1 VKRLFYDVADGQRLG
16 MKMESHVDVRFAAPV
31 KLATS
36 GAANG
41 NLSVRGGASRHRNDK
56 GALRMIFGMRVRGA
70 LLGTLIM
77 LAVPVAA
84 SLAAMVASSPAAAQT
99 VQSIVV
105 EGNRRVELD
114 TIRSYF
120 KPGPNGV
127 LDQGRIDDGLK
138 ALIETGLFQDVRIS
152 RPGGKIVV
160 TVVENPVIGR
170 VAFEGNKK
178 VKDDQLTAEIQSKP
192 RGTFSRPM
200 VQSDAQRIAEIY
212 RHSGRYDVRVT
223 PEIIEQ
229 PNNRVDLVFTI
240 VEGSK
245 TGIKSIEFIGNQA
258 YSSYRLRDI
267 IKTRE
272 SNLLSFLG
280 GADTYDP
287 DRVEAD
293 RDLIR
298 RFYLK
303 HGYADVQVVAALT
316 EYDPARGGF
325 LVTFKIE
332 EGQQYRVASVEFTS
346 SIVTLDGNTLRS
358 YSHVYV
364 GSVYN
369 AEALEKSVEE
379 MQIEASRRGYA
390 FAIVRPRGDRNFEA
404 HTVSIVFGIDEGPR
418 TYIERINIKGNTRT
432 RDYVIRREFDLSE
445 GDAYNR
451 ALVDRAERRLKNL
464 DYFKNVKITTEPG
477 SSSDRVVLIVDL
489 EEKSTGDFSVSGG
502 YSTTDGAL
510 GEVSIS
516 ERNFLG
522 RGLFAKAAVTYG
534 QYARGASLSFVD
546 PYLLDYR
553 VAGGLDI
560 SYREQLPNSY
570 ISYGTK
576 TMGFSP
582 RLGFALRED
591 LSLQVR
597 YSLYEQEITLP
608 YYLANCNNNPANG
621 MLAFNPSP
629 AWVAA
634 NAPGTPPGGTVTAG
648 GQTATDATGL
658 GLWCYSDGEASLPVR
673 KELASGKTLTSSVGY
688 SLSYNTLDNN
698 KNPTDG
704 LLINFS
710 QDFAGVGGDV
720 SYLKTTI
727 DGKYYAPL
735 VSDIV
740 GLIHVQSGILNRA
753 SSELRMLDQFQM
765 GPNLV
770 RGFAPNGIGPRDI
783 NPFGTQDA
791 LGGTKYWGASF
802 ELQMPFWFLPKE
814 VGLKGAVYADAGSL
828 WDYQGP
834 TNWAL
839 TGEVNVPGCI
849 KPTQTPVVTSGT
861 CLGLQYDDTNI
872 IRTAVGV
879 GLIWASPF
887 GPLRFDYAFPLTKGQ
902 YDRVQQF
909 KFGGGT
915 SF

>member
-1 VKRLFYDVADGQRLG
+1 
-16 MKMESHVDVRFAAPV
+16 
-31 KLATS
+31 
-36 GAANG
+36 
-41 NLSVRGGASRHRNDK
+41 
-56 GALRMIFGMRVRGA
+56 
-70 LLGTLIM
+70 M
-77 LAVPVAA
+77 LAALVMFAMPVAVT
-84 SLAAMVASSPAAAQT
+84 LAAMLLPSSAVAQT
-99 VQSIVV
+99 AASIQV
-105 EGNRRVELD
+105 EGNRRVEVE

-120 KPGPNGV
+120 KVGPGGR

-138 ALIETGLFQDVRIS
+138 ALIETGLFQDVRINQV
-152 RPGGKIVV
+152 GGRLVV

-170 VAFEGNKK
+170 IAFEGNKK
-178 VKDDQLTAEIQSKP
+178 IKDEQLSGEIQSKP
-192 RGTFSRPM
+192 RGTLSRPM

-212 RHSGRYDVRVT
+212 RRSGRYDVRVN

-229 PNNRVDLVFTI
+229 PNNRVDLIFTI
-240 VEGSK
+240 TEGSK
-245 TGIKSIEFIGNQA
+245 TGVKSIDFIGNVA
-258 YSSYRLRDI
+258 YSSYRLRDV

-280 GADTYDP
+280 GNDVYDP

-303 HGYADVQVVAALT
+303 NGYADVQVVAALT
-316 EYDPARGGF
+316 EYDAERKGF

-332 EGQQYRVASVEFTS
+332 EGQQYRVAEVNFVS
-346 SIVTLDGNTLRS
+346 SIGTLDGNSLRS
-358 YSHVYV
+358 LSRVRA
-364 GSVYN
+364 GSLYN

-404 HTVSIVFGIDEGPR
+404 HTVSITFAVDEGPR
-418 TYIERINIKGNTRT
+418 TYIERINVRGNTRT

-464 DYFKNVKITTEPG
+464 DFFKSVKISAEPG
-477 SSSDRVVLIVDL
+477 SSSDRVILVVDL

-510 GEVSIS
+510 AEVSVS

-522 RGLFAKAAVTYG
+522 RGLYAKASVTYG
-534 QYARGASLSFVD
+534 QYARGYSLSFVE

-553 VAGGLDI
+553 VALGLDF
-560 SYREQLPNSY
+560 YQRQQLANSY
-570 ISYGTK
+570 ISYGTS
-576 TMGFSP
+576 TLGFSP

-591 LSLQVR
+591 LSLQLR
-597 YSLYEQEITLP
+597 YSIYQQKIELP
-608 YYLANCNNNPANG
+608 SSLSNCNNLQFLADGVTPNP
-621 MLAFNPSP
+621 AFNPTP
-629 AWVAA
+629 TYLAAA
-634 NAPGTPPGGTVTAG
+634 NGVQAG
-648 GQTATDATGL
+648 GFVTPGCFT
-658 GLWCYSDGEASLPVR
+658 DGEASLPVR
-673 KELASGKTLTSSVGY
+673 QELQSGKTLTSLVGY
-688 SLSYNTLDNN
+688 TLNYNTLDNN

-704 LLINFS
+704 LLVDFR

-720 SYLKTTI
+720 TYLKTSV
-727 DGKYYAPL
+727 DAKYYTPL

-740 GLIHVQSGILNRA
+740 GLIHVQGGILNQIGNNNI
-753 SSELRMLDQFQM
+753 RMLDHFQM

-783 NPFGTQDA
+783 NPLSTGDA
-791 LGGTKYWGASF
+791 LGGTKYWGASA

-814 VGLKGAVYADAGSL
+814 IGLKGAVYADAGGL
-828 WDYQGP
+828 WDYKGP
-834 TNWAL
+834 TSWAA
-839 TGEVNVPGCI
+839 TGEINGVLPNGVNCTGVNNC
-849 KPTQTPVVTSGT
+849 
-861 CLGLQYDDTNI
+861 GLQYDNGNVV
-872 IRTAVGV
+872 RTSVGV

-887 GPLRFDYAFPLTKGQ
+887 GPLRFDYAVPLTKGR
-902 YDRVQQF
+902 YDRVQEF

>member
-1 VKRLFYDVADGQRLG
+1 
-16 MKMESHVDVRFAAPV
+16 MKMESHAYVRFATPA

-36 GAANG
+36 GAANQ
-41 NLSVRGGASRHRNDK
+41 NLRGRWGAIRQRNGK
-56 GALRMIFGMRVRGA
+56 GALRMIVGMRVRGG
-70 LLGTLIM
+70 LLATLIM

-84 SLAAMVASSPAAAQT
+84 SLAAALASSPAAAQT
-99 VQSIVV
+99 VQSISV
-105 EGNRRVELD
+105 EGNRRVELE

-127 LDQGRIDDGLK
+127 LDQGAIDDGLK
-138 ALIETGLFQDVRIS
+138 ALIETGLFQDVKINRQ
-152 RPGGKIVV
+152 GGKILVS
-160 TVVENPVIGR
+160 VVENPVIGR

-178 VKDDQLTAEIQSKP
+178 IKDDQLTSEIQSKP

-240 VEGSK
+240 VEGNK
-245 TGIKSIEFIGNQA
+245 TGIKSIEFVGNVA

-272 SNLLSFLG
+272 SNILSFLG
-280 GADTYDP
+280 GADVYDP

-316 EYDPARGGF
+316 EYDPDRKGF

-332 EGQQYRVASVEFTS
+332 EGQQYHVAEVKFAS
-346 SIVTLDGNTLRS
+346 SIPTLDGDTLRS
-358 YSHVYV
+358 FSHVYV

-390 FAIVRPRGDRNFEA
+390 FAIVHPRGDRNFDA
-404 HTVSIVFGIDEGPR
+404 HTVTIVFGIDEGPR
-418 TYIERINIKGNTRT
+418 TYIERINIRGNTRT
-432 RDYVIRREFDLSE
+432 RDYVIRREFDVSE

-464 DYFKNVKITTEPG
+464 DYFKTVKITTEPG

-510 GEVSIS
+510 AEVSVA

-560 SYREQLPNSY
+560 SYREQLANSY

-576 TMGFSP
+576 TLGFSP
-582 RLGFALRED
+582 RLGFGLRED
-591 LSLQVR
+591 LTLQLR
-597 YSLYEQEITLP
+597 YSLYQQTITLP
-608 YYLANCNNNPANG
+608 SFLANCNNNPANG

-634 NAPGTPPGGTVTAG
+634 NPLGNPAG
-648 GQTATDATGL
+648 GAAAANALGAVDATGL
-658 GLWCYSDGEASLPVR
+658 GLWCYSDGEASLPIR
-673 KELASGKTLTSSVGY
+673 KELASGAALTSSVGY
-688 SLSYNTLDNN
+688 SLNYNTLDNN

-704 LLINFS
+704 LLIDFR

-720 SYLKTTI
+720 TYLKSTI

-735 VSDIV
+735 VGDIV
-740 GLIHVQSGILNRA
+740 GLIHLQSGILDKIGNND
-753 SSELRMLDQFQM
+753 LRMLDHFQM

-791 LGGTKYWGASF
+791 LGGTKYWGASL
-802 ELQMPFWFLPKE
+802 ELQYPFWFLPKE
-814 VGLKGAVYADAGSL
+814 VGLKGSVYADAGGL

-834 TNWAL
+834 TSWAA
-839 TGEVNVPGCI
+839 TGEVNTPGCI
-849 KPTQTPVVTSGT
+849 KPTQFPNPASGT
-861 CLGLQYDDTNI
+861 CLGLQLDDSNI
-872 IRTAVGV
+872 VRTSVGV

-887 GPLRFDYAFPLTKGQ
+887 GPLRFDYAVPITKGQ
-902 YDRVQQF
+902 FDRVQQF